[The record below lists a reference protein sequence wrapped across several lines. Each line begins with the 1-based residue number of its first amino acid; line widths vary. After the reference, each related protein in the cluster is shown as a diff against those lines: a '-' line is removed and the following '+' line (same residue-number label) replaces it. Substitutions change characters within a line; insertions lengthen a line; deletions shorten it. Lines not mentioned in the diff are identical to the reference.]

1 MQINENK
8 TMTNTIIS
16 RLAIGFATLG
26 ALFSTAFARPEV
38 TNSPVAIATSSSKFT
53 DYATIA
59 KAPVSTGLKINQV
72 HIFQGE
78 INRKG
83 LAVGYHHRP
92 NGQDSNNVRL
102 VKITGLP
109 NNQGVYVGRVEIR
122 NPANGQWIS
131 KASSSTFFPD
141 RFSQSQVLTEIQGAF
156 ASVNKPE
163 ERWQA
168 ISPSGLKIEGFYSKK
183 TNTITTAYPVYRR

>member
-1 MQINENK
+1 
-8 TMTNTIIS
+8 MTNTIIS
-16 RLAIGFATLG
+16 RLAIGLATLG
-26 ALFSTAFARPEV
+26 ALFSTAFARPES
-38 TNSPVAIATSSSKFT
+38 TNPIAPIATPIAKFS

-59 KAPVSTGLKINQV
+59 KAPVSRGLTINQV

-92 NGQDSNNVRL
+92 NGQDRNNARL
-102 VKITGLP
+102 VKTTGLP

-122 NPANGQWIS
+122 NPANGQWVS
-131 KASSSTFFPD
+131 KLSSSSFFPD
-141 RFSQSQVLTEIQGAF
+141 RFSQAQVLNEIQGAF
-156 ASVNKPE
+156 ASTNKSQ

-168 ISPSGLKIEGFYSKK
+168 TSPSGLRIEGFYSKK
-183 TNTITTAYPVYRR
+183 TNTITTAYPIYRR

>member
-1 MQINENK
+1 
-8 TMTNTIIS
+8 MTKATIS
-16 RLAIGFATLG
+16 KLAIGFATLG
-26 ALFSTAFARPEV
+26 ALFSTAFARPEA
-38 TNSPVAIATSSSKFT
+38 TNLTVPIATPIATSSSKFT

-59 KAPVSTGLKINQV
+59 KAPVSAGLKINQV

-92 NGQDSNNVRL
+92 NGQDSNNARL

-122 NPANGQWIS
+122 NPANGQWVS
-131 KASSSTFFPD
+131 KDSSSSFFPD
-141 RFSQSQVLTEIQGAF
+141 RFSQAQVLNEIQGAF
-156 ASVNKPE
+156 ASANKSQ

-168 ISPSGLKIEGFYSKK
+168 TSPSGLKIEGFYSKK

>member
-1 MQINENK
+1 
-8 TMTNTIIS
+8 MTKAIIS
-16 RLAIGFATLG
+16 KLAIGFATLG
-26 ALFSTAFARPEV
+26 ALFSTSFASPEA
-38 TNSPVAIATSSSKFT
+38 TNFAAPIATPSATPNSKFT

-59 KAPVSTGLKINQV
+59 KAPVSAGLKINQV

-92 NGQDSNNVRL
+92 NGQDSNNARL

-122 NPANGQWIS
+122 NPANGQWVS
-131 KASSSTFFPD
+131 KASSSSFFPD
-141 RFSQSQVLTEIQGAF
+141 RFSQAQVLNEIQGAF
-156 ASVNKPE
+156 AAANKSH

-168 ISPSGLKIEGFYSKK
+168 TSPSGLKIEGFYSKK